1 MPGVS
6 IVAPKYRSRRGVGGK
21 HQALP
26 YQLAVEG
33 GASNGRDTQGREYAA
48 PVRGEVIGICENGYW
63 LVLMYEGARHIGIA
77 EIGLLVC
84 NHARSVIYG
93 YAGAG

>member
-1 MPGVS
+1 MP
-6 IVAPKYRSRRGVGGK
+6 IINTVASKANRSRRGVGGK

-33 GASNGRDTQGREYAA
+33 GSYNGRDTQGREYAA

-77 EIGLLVC
+77 EVGLLV
-84 NHARSVIYG
+84 
-93 YAGAG
+93 

>member
-1 MPGVS
+1 
-6 IVAPKYRSRRGVGGK
+6 VGGK

-33 GASNGRDTQGREYAA
+33 GSYNGRDNQGREDTHA
-48 PVRGEVIGICENGYW
+48 VRGEVIGICENGYW

-77 EIGLLVC
+77 EVGLLV
-84 NHARSVIYG
+84 
-93 YAGAG
+93 